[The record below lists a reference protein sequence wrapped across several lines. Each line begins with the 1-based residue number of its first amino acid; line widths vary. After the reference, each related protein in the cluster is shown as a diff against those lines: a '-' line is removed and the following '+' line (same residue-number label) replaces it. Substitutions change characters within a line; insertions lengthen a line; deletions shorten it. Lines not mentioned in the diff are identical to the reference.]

1 MSKNI
6 EKIKNMLN
14 GIIDPSTRRVQVAQ
28 PQVPGEKEKNAK
40 LEDRKNRKEKS
51 DILASARMPLFCSEC
66 NKIMKK
72 RLDNKMWMLHKHCF
86 DCQIE
91 FENKLRIEGKYEE
104 WEKEKMI
111 DNAKAYIRDVKN
123 ELDDYVD
130 ELKTDNLLYETGPT
144 SVEKEKW
151 EKVDAKKIKIQWLK
165 EIQEVE
171 DNLEQ
176 YIGGN

>member
-1 MSKNI
+1 
-6 EKIKNMLN
+6 MLRPIFN
-14 GIIDPSTRRVQVAQ
+14 T
-28 PQVPGEKEKNAK
+28 
-40 LEDRKNRKEKS
+40 L
-51 DILASARMPLFCSEC
+51 
-66 NKIMKK
+66 
-72 RLDNKMWMLHKHCF
+72 
-86 DCQIE
+86 
-91 FENKLRIEGKYEE
+91 
-104 WEKEKMI
+104 
-111 DNAKAYIRDVKN
+111 KN

-151 EKVDAKKIKIQWLK
+151 EKVDTKKIKTQWLK